1 METATLEKKFE
12 TIGARAKISNF
23 QRASMNDTTRAIT
36 IDIKRDEDGEFFD
49 ILTNPS
55 REVSVL
61 DIQKKDRH
69 LLLMTRSALGKPL
82 RYLCGH
88 DERHWFTCAV
98 PGGVSTVSQ
107 AKQALKPP
115 EVVQAEV
122 LGGVKAKN
130 LHKHKRKMASGG
142 KIIRQGEFM
151 FIPQPSMIV
160 KETGLSTVLRN
171 EPMRRGRGGNA
182 HYAEYLFR
190 RGGVTVH
197 VCRNFPNGLTDI
209 EYAEHIKK
217 NPSDKILPW
226 QIMKRDPEAFVK
238 GRITHKEHATVDLKN
253 IWHRVTLNTEDKA
266 PGARFVSFLD

>member
-1 METATLEKKFE
+1 METTLVEKKFE
-12 TIGARAKISNF
+12 TIGARVKLGSPRGF
-23 QRASMNDTTRAIT
+23 HSSVGSEFT
-36 IDIKRDEDGEFFD
+36 IDIHNDEDGPFFD
-49 ILTNPS
+49 IRAIPDKEL
-55 REVSVL
+55 SVL

-69 LLLMTRSALGKPL
+69 LLLMTRDTRGNPL

-98 PGGVSTVSQ
+98 PGAITTVAQ

-115 EVVQAEV
+115 EVVQAEIA
-122 LGGVKAKN
+122 GGVRKKD
-130 LHKHKRKMASGG
+130 LQKRRRKLASGG

-151 FIPQPSMIV
+151 FIPDPNMVV

-197 VCRNFPNGLTDI
+197 VCRKFPNGLTDT
-209 EYAEHIKK
+209 EYAEHMKR
-217 NPSDKILPW
+217 NPADKIMPW

-238 GRITHKEHATVDLKN
+238 GRITHKEHSTVDLKN
-253 IWHRVTLNTEDKA
+253 IWHKVALNTENLA
-266 PGARFVSFLD
+266 AGARHVAFLD

>member
-1 METATLEKKFE
+1 
-12 TIGARAKISNF
+12 
-23 QRASMNDTTRAIT
+23 
-36 IDIKRDEDGEFFD
+36 
-49 ILTNPS
+49 
-55 REVSVL
+55 
-61 DIQKKDRH
+61 
-69 LLLMTRSALGKPL
+69 MTRSALGKPL

-151 FIPQPSMIV
+151 FIPDPNIVV

-197 VCRNFPNGLTDI
+197 TCRKFPNGLTDI
-209 EYAEHIKK
+209 EYAEHIKR

-226 QIMKRDPEAFVK
+226 QIMKRNPEAFVK

-253 IWHRVTLNTEDKA
+253 IWHRVTLNTENLA
-266 PGARFVSFLD
+266 PGASFVTFLD

>member
-1 METATLEKKFE
+1 METAVLEKKFE

-23 QRASMNDTTRAIT
+23 RRAFMSDVTRAIF

-55 REVSVL
+55 REISVL
-61 DIQKKDRH
+61 DVQKKDRH
-69 LLLMTRSALGKPL
+69 LLLMTRSELGKPL

-151 FIPQPSMIV
+151 FIPDPNLVV

-171 EPMRRGRGGNA
+171 EPMRRGRMGNA

-190 RGGVTVH
+190 RGGITVH
-197 VCRNFPNGLTDI
+197 VCGKFPNGLTEG
-209 EYAEHIKK
+209 EYIKHIKK
-217 NPSDKILPW
+217 NPADRTINW

-238 GRITHKEHATVDLKN
+238 GRITHKEHATVDFKN
-253 IWHRVTLNTEDKA
+253 IWHRVILNTENLA